1 MTVKGLASPLEFAW
15 PGGAGFERL
24 ADDELLGLGDATV
37 VVDAGGPLITA
48 NEDMLLVT
56 EAVPGEGTE
65 AAVAAGGAGAA
76 IDEAEVRL
84 LVTVV
89 VAGVVTEAAV
99 EAGAVGLPVSSA
111 IVREPD
117 LRRKS

>member
-1 MTVKGLASPLEFAW
+1 VKGLASPLEFAW
-15 PGGAGFERL
+15 PGGAGFDGL
-24 ADDELLGLGDATV
+24 AEGELLELGDATV
-37 VVDAGGPLITA
+37 VVDAGGPLLA
-48 NEDMLLVT
+48 AAEDMLLVT
-56 EAVPGEGTE
+56 EAVPGGKAE

>member
-37 VVDAGGPLITA
+37 VVDAVGPVVA
-48 NEDMLLVT
+48 VNEDIVLVT
-56 EAVPGEGTE
+56 EAVPGEGAE
-65 AAVAAGGAGAA
+65 AAVVAGRAGAA
-76 IDEAEVRL
+76 VDEAGFRL

-99 EAGAVGLPVSSA
+99 EAGALGLPGSSA
-111 IVREPD
+111 IA
-117 LRRKS
+117 